1 MDVEDSAMLQYGLSH
16 FHDVVARAIK
26 DGDQL
31 WGMKLVFHVRY
42 GGGKTKS
49 VKSDLSAGEL
59 VQRTETGGLGRVLR

>member
-31 WGMKLVFHVRY
+31 WDMKLVFHVRY

-49 VKSDLSAGEL
+49 VKPDLSAGEL
-59 VQRTETGGLGRVLR
+59 VQRTETGGLRRVLR